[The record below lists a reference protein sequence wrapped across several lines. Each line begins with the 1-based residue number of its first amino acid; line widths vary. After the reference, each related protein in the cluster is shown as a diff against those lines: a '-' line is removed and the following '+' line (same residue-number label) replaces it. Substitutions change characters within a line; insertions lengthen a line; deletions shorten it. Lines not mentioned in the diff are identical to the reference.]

1 MNRFSITLSD
11 GTKTALRRYVG
22 YPFFFL
28 FAFLTSAYLSFPY
41 DRVREVIERQV
52 AVAMPGSEL
61 EIVSLEPSWVS
72 GVELTGVSLRIP
84 SETEGERPMSVTL
97 PRVWARVG
105 MLSYLF
111 GTTSVSYEIEIDG
124 GGIIEGSFDDE
135 SEDEHTRSHLIA
147 HLENV
152 DLRRIGPLRT
162 ATRLLVTGIVSGDID
177 VTLDQDSEATVG
189 EISLDIADASLG
201 DGRAGLAIPGMPGA
215 ITVERLALGTITL
228 RAEVDHG
235 TTRITQL
242 VANGEDAELRGSG
255 TIRLVSPIRNCALD
269 VLLRI
274 NILPTYRERNDRT
287 RGIFGLADLSPEVR
301 PFRAADGAFQIRLQ
315 GTLGGRVTA
324 VAAGSATMPD

>member
-1 MNRFSITLSD
+1 MNRFSFTLSE
-11 GTKTALRRYVG
+11 GTRTALRRYLG
-22 YPFFFL
+22 YPLFFL

-41 DRVREVIERQV
+41 ERVREVIERQV

-105 MLSYLF
+105 ILSYLF
-111 GTTSVSYEIEIDG
+111 GTTSVSYEVEIDG

-135 SEDEHTRSHLIA
+135 SDDEHSRSHLIA

-162 ATRLLVTGIVSGDID
+162 ATRLPVTGIVTGDID
-177 VTLDQDSEATVG
+177 VTLDEDSESTVG
-189 EISLDIADASLG
+189 EIALDIADASLG
-201 DGRAGLAIPGMPGA
+201 DGRAGISIPGMPGA
-215 ITVERLALGTITL
+215 ITVERLALGNITL
-228 RAEVDHG
+228 RAEVEHG
-235 TTRITQL
+235 TARITQL
-242 VANGEDAELRGSG
+242 LANGEDAELRGSG
-255 TIRLVSPIRNCALD
+255 TVRLVSPIRNCALD

-287 RGIFGLADLSPEVR
+287 RGIFGLADMSGEVR
-301 PFRAADGAFQIRLQ
+301 PYRAADGAFQIRLQ

>member
-1 MNRFSITLSD
+1 MNRFSFTLSE
-11 GTKTALRRYVG
+11 GTKTALRRYLG

-28 FAFLTSAYLSFPY
+28 FAFFTSAYLSFPY

-135 SEDEHTRSHLIA
+135 SEEDHSRSHLIA

-162 ATRLLVTGIVSGDID
+162 ATRLPVTGVVSGDID
-177 VTLDQDSEATVG
+177 VTLDEDSEATVG
-189 EISLDIADASLG
+189 EIALDIVDASLG
-201 DGRAGLAIPGMPGA
+201 DGRAGLSIPGMPGA

-242 VANGEDAELRGSG
+242 VANGDDAELRGSG
-255 TIRLVSPIRNCALD
+255 TVRLVSPVRNCALD

-287 RGIFGLADLSPEVR
+287 RGIFGLADMSPEVR

>member
-1 MNRFSITLSD
+1 MNRFAFTLSE
-11 GTKTALRRYVG
+11 GTRTALRRYVG

-28 FAFLTSAYLSFPY
+28 FAFLISAYLSFPY

-52 AVAMPGSEL
+52 AVAVPGSEL

-84 SETEGERPMSVTL
+84 SETEGERPMSVTF

-111 GTTSVSYEIEIDG
+111 GTTSLSYEVEVDG
-124 GGIIEGSFDDE
+124 GGIIEGSFEDE
-135 SEDEHTRSHLIA
+135 SDDDHARSHLIV
-147 HLENV
+147 HLQNV

-162 ATRLLVTGIVSGDID
+162 ATRLPVTGVVTGDID
-177 VTLDQDSEATVG
+177 VILDDQSEETVG
-189 EISLDIADASLG
+189 EVSLDIADASLG
-201 DGRAGLAIPGMPGA
+201 DGRAGLTIPGMPGA
-215 ITVERLALGTITL
+215 ITVERLALGTITV
-228 RAEVDHG
+228 RAEIEHG
-235 TTRITQL
+235 TARITQL

-255 TIRLVSPIRNCALD
+255 TVRLVRPVRNCALD

-274 NILPTYRERNDRT
+274 NVLPGYRERNDRT
-287 RGIFGLADLSPEVR
+287 RGIFGLADMSPDVR
-301 PFRAADGAFQIRLQ
+301 PYRAADGAFQLRLQ

-324 VAAGSATMPD
+324 VAAGAASMPD